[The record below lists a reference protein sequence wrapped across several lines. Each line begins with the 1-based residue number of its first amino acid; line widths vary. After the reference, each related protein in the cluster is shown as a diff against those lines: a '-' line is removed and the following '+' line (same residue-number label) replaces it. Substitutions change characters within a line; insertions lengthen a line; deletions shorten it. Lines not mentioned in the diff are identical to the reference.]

1 MLAGELSRIL
11 AARGIHYGWVVAAIT
26 FVSSLCA
33 SAAMSIPGVLIVD
46 ISRDLGWSIG
56 DISYAMAVRLFLF
69 GAIAPFAGALLVR
82 YGLVRMML
90 VSMSL
95 IILGLLLAMGMTT
108 KWQLWLGIGLLLGI
122 APGMT
127 ALVVSVTVA
136 SRWFTARRGLVVG
149 MLGATVA
156 TGQLLFLP
164 LGAFISQAWGWRAA
178 LIPAILAVTACG
190 VLQVLFGRDYPSE
203 LGLAPYGEDKVLPPP
218 TAQAGNAVQ
227 ISFAALRLAVVK
239 PAFWFLFAAFFICG
253 MSSFGLMN
261 AHFVPFCA
269 DFGVATVV
277 AASMLAVMGVCD
289 FIGTI
294 GSGWLSDRY
303 DSRWLLTA
311 YYTLRG
317 ISLMWLPFSDFTI
330 FGLSL
335 FAIFFGLDYIATV
348 PPTVKLTVR
357 AFGRDKGPVVFGWI
371 YAGHQIGAATMA
383 AAAGASRDALASYM
397 PAFFLGG
404 AVCVAAGLLML
415 LMRDPRKSAPATLAP
430 GASHRARA

>member
-1 MLAGELSRIL
+1 MLAGTLSRIL
-11 AARGIHYGWVVAAIT
+11 AARGIHYAWVIAAIT
-26 FVSSLCA
+26 FISSLCT

-82 YGLVRMML
+82 YGLVRMVL
-90 VSMSL
+90 LSIAL
-95 IILGLLLAMGMTT
+95 IVAGLLLAIGMTS
-108 KWQLWLGIGLLLGI
+108 KWQLWLGVGVLLGI

-149 MLGATVA
+149 LLGATVA
-156 TGQLLFLP
+156 TGQLAFLP
-164 LGAFISQAWGWRAA
+164 LGAWISATWGWRGA
-178 LIPAILAVTACG
+178 LIPAIAAVTLCG
-190 VLQVLFGRDYPSE
+190 ALYALFGRNYPSE
-203 LGLAPYGEDKVLPPP
+203 LGLGPYGEDKPLPPP
-218 TAQAGNAVQ
+218 VVQAGNALQ
-227 ISFAALRLAVVK
+227 ISFSALRMAIAK
-239 PAFWFLFAAFFICG
+239 PAFWVLFAAFFVCG

-269 DFGVATVV
+269 DFGVTTVI
-277 AASMLAVMGVCD
+277 AASMLAVMGVFD

-303 DSRWLLTA
+303 DGRWLLTT

-317 ISLMWLPFSDFTI
+317 ISLMWLPFSHFTI

-335 FAIFFGLDYIATV
+335 FAVFFGLDYIATV
-348 PPTVKLTVR
+348 PPTVKLTVQ

-383 AAAGASRDALASYM
+383 AAAGASRDALATYM

-404 AVCVAAGLLML
+404 AACIVAGALMFVL
-415 LMRDPRKSAPATLAP
+415 SGPRNPARMSLVAQ
-430 GASHRARA
+430 AAR

>member
-1 MLAGELSRIL
+1 MLAGGLSRIL

-26 FVSSLCA
+26 FISSLCA
-33 SAAMSIPGVLIVD
+33 TAAMSIPGVLIVD

-56 DISYAMAVRLFLF
+56 EVSYAMAVRLFLF

-95 IILGLLLAMGMTT
+95 IILGLLLAMEMTT
-108 KWQLWLGIGLLLGI
+108 KWQLWLGVGLLLCI

-149 MLGATVA
+149 MLGAAVA

-164 LGAFISQAWGWRAA
+164 LGAFISQGWGWRAA
-178 LIPAILAVTACG
+178 LVPAVLAVIVCG
-190 VLQVLFGRDYPSE
+190 LLYALFGRNYPSE
-203 LGLAPYGEDKVLPPP
+203 LGLAPYGEDRVLPPP
-218 TAQAGNAVQ
+218 AAQAGNAVQ

-253 MSSFGLMN
+253 MSSFGLMTS
-261 AHFVPFCA
+261 HFVPFCA
-269 DFGVATVV
+269 DFGVTTVT

-303 DSRWLLTA
+303 DSRWLLTG
-311 YYTLRG
+311 YYVLRG
-317 ISLMWLPFSDFTI
+317 ISLMWLPFSGFTI

-335 FAIFFGLDYIATV
+335 FAVFFGLDYIATL
-348 PPTVKLTVR
+348 PPTVKLTVQ

-383 AAAGASRDALASYM
+383 AAAGASRDALATYM

-404 AVCVAAGLLML
+404 AACVTAGLLML
-415 LMRDPRKSAPATLAP
+415 LMRNPRTSVPASLAP
-430 GASHRARA
+430 QTAG